1 MEPTNWQAAR
11 VCTQQKGDV
20 IMSEVTIT
28 IKDVVDGDSIGVTL
42 DCEVADDNIDSLAV
56 YVSGAIARFV
66 NEILDSDFAGL
77 ENDKVH

>member
-1 MEPTNWQAAR
+1 
-11 VCTQQKGDV
+11 
-20 IMSEVTIT
+20 MSEVTIT

>member
-1 MEPTNWQAAR
+1 MESANWQAAGI
-11 VCTQQKGDV
+11 CTQQEGNV